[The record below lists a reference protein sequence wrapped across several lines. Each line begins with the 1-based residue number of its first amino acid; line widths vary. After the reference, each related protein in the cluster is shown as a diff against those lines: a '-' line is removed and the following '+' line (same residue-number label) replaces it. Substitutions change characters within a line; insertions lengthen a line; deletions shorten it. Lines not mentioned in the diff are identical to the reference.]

1 MTNTW
6 KGGLTLRIFFRVIN
20 SILLVAALLAA
31 AFCGYFVYSVMN
43 FPADQYNAQII
54 EANAQTEKYRADAIT
69 AREESEQ
76 RLASLRADIRNNGA
90 EAVAL
95 ADSIDEMKAAQAEK
109 EKKLEEAQTEAM
121 LLTDMPGGV
130 AAARESYALAIRE
143 LEDKI
148 LSGESDVR
156 ICYWTLDDGPSYI
169 TENFLN
175 ALDAM
180 DHVHVTFFT
189 ANGANDA
196 PNEEEL
202 LRREMTS
209 GHSVQNHTYSHA
221 YWEGGVVY
229 SSLDNFKDQ
238 IRKQDDWLF
247 EVTGFRPGIFR
258 FPGGSAWGRDL
269 LGGAVEAIEELGY
282 QWVDWNCN
290 LYDAGAAENLPTA
303 ALETSRAVTQTSEE
317 QIAIILSHDWNPQ
330 TLVALKSAVPIL
342 QEKGYVFLPLFPESA
357 MMGLVATR

>member
-1 MTNTW
+1 M
-6 KGGLTLRIFFRVIN
+6 RIFFRVIN

-31 AFCGYFVYSVMN
+31 AFCGYYVYSVMN
-43 FPADQYNAQII
+43 FPADEYNAQIA
-54 EANAQTEKYRADAIT
+54 EANKQTEKYRADTIA
-69 AREESEQ
+69 AREESAQ
-76 RLASLRADIRNNGA
+76 RLAFLREDIRNNGE

-95 ADSIDEMKAAQAEK
+95 ADSIEEMKAAQAEK
-109 EKKLEEAQTEAM
+109 DVKLKEAQTEAM
-121 LLTDMPGGV
+121 LLSDLPGGV
-130 AAARESYALAIRE
+130 SAARESYALAIRE

-148 LSGESDVR
+148 LDGKSDVK

-175 ALDAM
+175 AIDEM

-209 GHSVQNHTYSHA
+209 GHSIQNHTFSHA

-229 SSLDNFKDQ
+229 SNLDNFKDQ
-238 IRKQDDWLF
+238 IVKQDEWLF
-247 EVTGFRPGIFR
+247 EVTGFHPGIFR
-258 FPGGSAWGRDL
+258 YPGGSAWGRDL
-269 LGGAVEAIEELGY
+269 LPGSEDVIAELGY

-290 LYDAGAAENLPTA
+290 LYDAGAEENLPSA

-330 TLVALKSAVPIL
+330 TLVALKSAIPIL
-342 QEKGYVFLPLFPESA
+342 QEQGYVFLPLFPESVT
-357 MMGLVATR
+357 MGMVATR

>member
-43 FPADQYNAQII
+43 FPAEQYNAQII

-69 AREESEQ
+69 ARDESEQ
-76 RLASLRADIRNNGA
+76 RLASLRADIRNNGP

-95 ADSIDEMKAAQAEK
+95 ADSIDEMKAAQTEK

-121 LLTDMPGGV
+121 LLSDMPGSV
-130 AAARESYALAIRE
+130 SAARESYALAIRE

>member
-1 MTNTW
+1 M
-6 KGGLTLRIFFRVIN
+6 RVFFRVIN

-31 AFCGYFVYSVMN
+31 AFCAYFIYSVLK
-43 FPADQYNAQII
+43 FPVDEYNKQIS
-54 EANAQTEKYRADAIT
+54 ETTAQTEQIRKDTIAAHEDA
-69 AREESEQ
+69 Q
-76 RLASLRADIRNNGA
+76 KRLEYLRADIRNNGE
-90 EAVAL
+90 EAIAL
-95 ADSIDEMKAAQAEK
+95 ADNIDQMKIAQEEK
-109 EKKLEEAQTEAM
+109 EKKLADAQEEAA
-121 LLTDMPGGV
+121 LLQDMPGSV
-130 AAARESYALAIRE
+130 SAARVRYAQKIRE

-148 LSGESDVR
+148 LSGESEVR

-175 ALDAM
+175 AMDEM

-189 ANGANDA
+189 ANEANDA

-209 GHSVQNHTYSHA
+209 GHSIQNHTYSHA
-221 YWEGGVVY
+221 YWEGGNVY
-229 SSLDNFKDQ
+229 SSLDSFKEQ
-238 IRKQDDWLF
+238 IQKQDEWLY
-247 EVTGFRPGIFR
+247 EVTGFHPGIFR

-269 LGGAVEAIEELGY
+269 LGGTLDVIEELGY
-282 QWVDWNCN
+282 EWVDWNCN

-317 QIAIILSHDWNPQ
+317 KIAIILSHDWNPQ
-330 TLVALKSAVPIL
+330 TLIALKSAVPIL
-342 QEKGYVFLPLFPESA
+342 QEQGYVFLPLFQESV

>member
-1 MTNTW
+1 MTNMW

-31 AFCGYFVYSVMN
+31 AFCGYYVYSVMN
-43 FPADQYNAQII
+43 FPADEYNAQIA
-54 EANAQTEKYRADAIT
+54 EANKQTEKYRADTIA
-69 AREESEQ
+69 AREESAQ
-76 RLASLRADIRNNGA
+76 KLAFLREDIRNNGE

-95 ADSIDEMKAAQAEK
+95 ANSIEEMKAAQAEK
-109 EKKLEEAQTEAM
+109 DVKLKEAQTEAM
-121 LLTDMPGGV
+121 LLSDLPGGV
-130 AAARESYALAIRE
+130 SAARESYALAIRE

-148 LSGESDVR
+148 LDGESDVK

-175 ALDAM
+175 AIDEM

-221 YWEGGVVY
+221 YWEGGTVY
-229 SSLDNFKDQ
+229 SSLESFKEQ
-238 IRKQDDWLF
+238 IVKQDEWLF
-247 EVTGFRPGIFR
+247 EVTGFHPGIFR
-258 FPGGSAWGRDL
+258 YPGGSAWGRDL
-269 LGGAVEAIEELGY
+269 LPGSEDVIAELGY

-290 LYDAGAAENLPTA
+290 LYDAGTEENLPTA

-317 QIAIILSHDWNPQ
+317 DIAIILSHDWNTQ
-330 TLVALKSAVPIL
+330 TLIAFKSAVPML
-342 QEKGYVFLPLFPESA
+342 QEQGYVFLPLFPESA
-357 MMGLVATR
+357 LMGLVATR